1 MEKIFGMDTKKFLLL
16 DIDYITERN
25 EAVIRLFGKLIGEEN
40 ELSIIAKDRSFK
52 SYIYVLPFDE
62 EVCIKELNELEL
74 RRTSRRCR

>member
-1 MEKIFGMDTKKFLLL
+1 M

-25 EAVIRLFGKLIGEEN
+25 EASYKIIGKLIGEEN

-62 EVCIKELNELEL
+62 EVCIKQSTIKTL
-74 RRTSRRCR
+74 